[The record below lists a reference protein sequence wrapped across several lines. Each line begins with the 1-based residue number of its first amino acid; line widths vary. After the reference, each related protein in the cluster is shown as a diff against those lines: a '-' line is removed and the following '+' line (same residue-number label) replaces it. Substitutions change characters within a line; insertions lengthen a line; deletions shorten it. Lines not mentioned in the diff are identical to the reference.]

1 MNVII
6 EIPKFSNIK
15 YEYDTELNKIIVD
28 RFLHNTNSFPYNYG
42 YVPNTLSPDG
52 DPVDVILLCDYALF
66 PGCQIKC
73 KVIGGI
79 ETSDEEGLD
88 HKILCVPIDKIDAKS
103 TFINNIEDLNKND
116 LNMIIYFLKH
126 YKDNESKFINVGE
139 VYNKDTAEEIIKK
152 YTL

>member
-6 EIPKFSNIK
+6 EIPKFSHIK
-15 YEYDTELNKIIVD
+15 YEYDTESNKIIVD

-88 HKILCVPIDKIDAKS
+88 HKILCVPIDKIDPKS

-116 LNMIIYFLKH
+116 LDMIIYFLKH
-126 YKDNESKFINVGE
+126 YKDNENKFINVGE

-152 YTL
+152 YTI

>member
-6 EIPKFSNIK
+6 EIPKYSNIK
-15 YEYDTELNKIIVD
+15 YEYDKESNKIVVD

-52 DPVDVILLCDYALF
+52 DPVDVILLCDHVLF
-66 PGCQIKC
+66 PGCEIKC
-73 KVIGGI
+73 KIIGGI

-88 HKILCVPIDKIDAKS
+88 HKILCVPIDKIDPKS

-116 LNMIIYFLKH
+116 LEMIIYFLKH
-126 YKDNESKFINVGE
+126 YKDNENKFINVGE
-139 VYNKDTAEEIIKK
+139 VYNKDIAEEVIKK

>member
-6 EIPKFSNIK
+6 EVPKFSNIK

-52 DPVDVILLCDYALF
+52 DPVDVILICDHALF

-88 HKILCVPIDKIDAKS
+88 HKILCVPIDKIDPKS
-103 TFINNIEDLNKND
+103 TSINNIEDLNKNE
-116 LNMIIYFLKH
+116 LKMIIYFLKH
-126 YKDNESKFINVGE
+126 YKDNENKFINVGE
-139 VYNKDTAEEIIKK
+139 VYNKDIAEEVIKK